1 MAWPATEESTMTRTA
16 RHAGC
21 GEHLA
26 LDQLH
31 RRTFLRVGGL
41 SLLGLSLPQL
51 YAAQQAHASDYLGE
65 REPARARSCILL
77 FLSGGPSH
85 YETFD
90 PKPDAPSENRTI
102 FGTVQTRTP
111 GVLLCE
117 HLHDLARLQ
126 DKFALVRSMT
136 HRFNGHFGAHR
147 YALSGHVA
155 PGNPDQPAR
164 ADDKPGLVG
173 LAARHLRGQNMPSV
187 VMAPWI
193 ATDQGSG
200 ASGGMGGG
208 TLGRQFDPVRVEVDN
223 QSLQPGRSPVF
234 RLPEL
239 ALRPE
244 LTISRFDGR
253 RSLLSTIESQQ
264 IGLAQSA
271 QMREMDDHY
280 QHAYELLTSSN
291 IRQGFDIEQEPYA
304 LRNRYGQDA
313 FGQSCLLARRL
324 VERGARFVQV
334 NFSRYVSQPGYGWD
348 THDRGRETL
357 QTQLLPKLNAGVAS
371 LIDDLHQRGLL
382 DETLVVAM
390 GEFGRTPRVK
400 PDGGRDHWNQ
410 SYSIL
415 LAGGGIHGGLV
426 YGRTT
431 RDGAEVAVDPVEPR
445 EIICTILTLLGI
457 PTFQVDPQGRA
468 APLFEGVEPVRRLFA

>member
-1 MAWPATEESTMTRTA
+1 MPPNTDR
-16 RHAGC
+16 AGC

-26 LDQLH
+26 IDRLH

-51 YAAQQAHASDYLGE
+51 YAAQQARASDYLGE
-65 REPARARSCILL
+65 QEPARARSCILL

-90 PKPDAPSENRTI
+90 PKPDAPTENRTI
-102 FGTVQTRTP
+102 FATVQTRTP

-117 HLHDLARLQ
+117 HLRDLAVLQ
-126 DKFALVRSMT
+126 DKFALVRSM
-136 HRFNGHFGAHR
+136 HHAYGGHFGAHR
-147 YALSGHVA
+147 FALSGHVA

-164 ADDKPGLVG
+164 TDDKAGLIG
-173 LAARHLRGQNMPSV
+173 LAARHLRGQSMPTA
-187 VMAPWI
+187 VMAPWV

-223 QSLQPGRSPVF
+223 ASLQPGHSPVF
-234 RLPEL
+234 RLPEF

-244 LTISRFDGR
+244 LTVSRFDDR
-253 RSLLSTIESQQ
+253 RGLLGAIESQRV
-264 IGLAQSA
+264 GLAHTA
-271 QMREMDDHY
+271 QMREMDSHY
-280 QHAYELLTSSN
+280 QRAYELLTSPA
-291 IRQGFDIEQEPYA
+291 IRQGFDIEQESQR
-304 LRNRYGQDA
+304 LHDRYGQNA

-334 NFSRYVSQPGYGWD
+334 NFSRFVTQPGYGWD

-357 QTQLLPKLNAGVAS
+357 QTHLLPKLNAGVAS
-371 LIDDLHQRGLL
+371 LIDDLAQRGLL

-431 RDGAEVAVDPVEPR
+431 RNGAAVQSDPVEPR
-445 EIICTILTLLGI
+445 QIINTILTLLGI
-457 PTFQVDPQGRA
+457 PTFQVDQQGRA
-468 APLFEGVEPVRRLFA
+468 APLFEGVEPVRRLYA